1 MKHRIIIQKMD
12 TDASSPSTV
21 LLRKWANAALK
32 KETTSREMT
41 LRIVDVAE
49 MTELNETYRQK
60 KGPTN
65 VLSFPS
71 DLPQEF
77 SSGELGDI
85 VICASIVNSEA
96 KAQHKTKTAHWAHM
110 VVHGVYHLLG
120 YDHMNDK
127 DAAKMEALE
136 IKVLATLGFA
146 NPYETTEIK

>member
-1 MKHRIIIQKMD
+1 MKHRITVQIVD
-12 TDASSPSTV
+12 TDASSPTTV

-32 KETTSREMT
+32 DETISREMT
-41 LRIVDVAE
+41 LRIVDIAE
-49 MTELNETYRQK
+49 MTTLNETYRQK

-71 DLPQEF
+71 DLPPEYAT
-77 SSGELGDI
+77 GELGDI
-85 VICASIVNSEA
+85 VICASIVNQEA
-96 KAQHKTKTAHWAHM
+96 DMQQKLAKAHWAHM

-127 DAAKMEALE
+127 DAAIMEALE

-146 NPYETTEIK
+146 NPYEMEKE